1 MRNLLLHRWPAVV
14 GSIVVFSSVSSHPPA
29 SLAHGLAGRRNDL
42 VACLLSPGEREQ
54 SRSRWDSVP
63 WVQDVGLGW
72 SQHCLSPSPTRVLAL
87 RHQLRFGGRMED
99 VSGGAA

>member
-29 SLAHGLAGRRNDL
+29 SLAHGLGGRRNDL
-42 VACLLSPGEREQ
+42 VACLPSPGGGEQ
-54 SRSRWDSVP
+54 SRWDSVP

-72 SQHCLSPSPTRVLAL
+72 AQCCLSPSSTRVLAL
-87 RHQLRFGGRMED
+87 RHQLCFGGRMED
-99 VSGGAA
+99 VSGGAV